1 MVWTDENPNCVR
13 SHPFLCKSIL
23 STCTTALQ
31 PCPMQ
36 EGWDREE
43 KLGALPKRRKAC
55 AFSWVLKQCLCVLGQ
70 VLVSVYDAGHTFH
83 WDCRQWR
90 LAQGFASHSWVLACL
105 ALHFFTSAFPP
116 WVSAAQTP
124 SPSTWHQDSS
134 LAGTV
139 QPSTTITHYQILMIN
154 LLWATYNLQVILS
167 LWLNPN
173 SENLYQMISTPTV
186 RDSPGGPV
194 FKTLRSQCRGP
205 RFHPCSGN

>member
-1 MVWTDENPNCVR
+1 MNGQACGKVGLTDTPNPSATNVC
-13 SHPFLCKSIL
+13 
-23 STCTTALQ
+23 
-31 PCPMQ
+31 
-36 EGWDREE
+36 GWH
-43 KLGALPKRRKAC
+43 GNSQAC

-173 SENLYQMISTPTV
+173 SENLYQMVSTPTV